1 MSDTCACS
9 RARHVCCVNALRRC
23 QRVEVDL
30 VSALEPRSGSCSS
43 VSGEALVHVVDMTPC
58 LSGLR
63 AVVSVTS
70 VVSAS
75 GLLAVRGMYSNTRE
89 PCLSDAKMIMLF
101 IFYGAFKCNLKVYFL
116 SAVSLT
122 FFFFFVFECTTG
134 LSHGGI
140 EE

>member
-1 MSDTCACS
+1 M
-9 RARHVCCVNALRRC
+9 
-23 QRVEVDL
+23 DL

-43 VSGEALVHVVDMTPC
+43 VSGEVLVHVVDMTPC

-70 VVSAS
+70 AVSAS

-101 IFYGAFKCNLKVYFL
+101 IFYGAFKCNLKVSFL

-122 FFFFFVFECTTG
+122 FFSPFVFECTTG